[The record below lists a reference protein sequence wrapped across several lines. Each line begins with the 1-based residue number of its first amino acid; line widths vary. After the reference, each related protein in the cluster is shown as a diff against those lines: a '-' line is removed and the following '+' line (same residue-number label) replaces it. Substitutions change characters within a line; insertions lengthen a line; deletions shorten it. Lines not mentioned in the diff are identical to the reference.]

1 MKTVHTPHLGRD
13 VKLGGRK
20 ARRVWGPHLQL
31 GKYLRAAMPDT
42 PASCDYTA
50 QAMASLS
57 NVYDN
62 DTLGCCVIAG
72 LNHVMGVE
80 TGNADGGQPVVVTN
94 DQIVKEYGAIGGYV
108 PGDAATDQGCD
119 EKTAFDYYS
128 QQGWSNGTKAAGY
141 LAVDATNRAEVQAA
155 IYLFENVI
163 YGVSLPDGWVNPF
176 PGGNGFTW
184 DVAGAPDPQNGHC
197 FVAAGYDATGTKIC
211 TWGLLGTLT
220 WAANAAYAVDS
231 AQGGMLWVI
240 LSPDEIS
247 KAQSKAPNGVD
258 WSSLVSDFDAIGG
271 NIQPTPPVPAPSP
284 APNGSVSLAQAQSW
298 ASGGLSA
305 GFPLLTRGQA
315 VSVVNAAL
323 AKNWPGP

>member
-176 PGGNGFTW
+176 PAETASRGTW
-184 DVAGAPDPQNGHC
+184 PALPIRRTDTASWLP
-197 FVAAGYDATGTKIC
+197 GT
-211 TWGLLGTLT
+211 TRR
-220 WAANAAYAVDS
+220 ARRFAR
-231 AQGGMLWVI
+231 
-240 LSPDEIS
+240 
-247 KAQSKAPNGVD
+247 GVC
-258 WSSLVSDFDAIGG
+258 
-271 NIQPTPPVPAPSP
+271 
-284 APNGSVSLAQAQSW
+284 SVRSR
-298 ASGGLSA
+298 GR
-305 GFPLLTRGQA
+305 LTRRTRSTPRRAGCSGSSSARTRSARRRARHRTAWTGA
-315 VSVVNAAL
+315 VS
-323 AKNWPGP
+323 